1 MLESFDLKYQ
11 FFFQYFY
18 WQLLLMCR
26 VASDG
31 VDIVLDCLCGEDTNR
46 GISILKPMGKYV
58 LYGEPLQPT
67 FANCSRLAQILG
79 MVAE

>member
-1 MLESFDLKYQ
+1 
-11 FFFQYFY
+11 
-18 WQLLLMCR
+18 MCR

-58 LYGEPLQPT
+58 LYGKPHQPN